1 MFFSGIS
8 DEAGASIE
16 TQIKAH
22 KELRWKHLE
31 LRKVDGQGIL
41 SLGDREFGAV
51 FRALKDANMK
61 VSCLGSPIGDWSHS
75 IRDSF
80 LADANLMRRAVKRAR
95 QLAELGMLPFVR
107 VMSYPN
113 DKNDPMPKEL
123 WQERAITRMRGLL
136 KIVEDSDVIL
146 AHENCSGWGGITIEN
161 NVALFETID
170 SQANRPAIRA
180 LRVLFDTGNPPTYGY
195 NSWEWYQL
203 VKPWIAY
210 VHIKDAKKVDGEDV
224 YTYPGEGDGCV
235 RQILADLL
243 ERGYD
248 GFVSI
253 EPHLEAVIHTGQEA
267 SSKQAAY
274 DSYVEYGRRLM
285 RIIEEIKATA

>member
-8 DEAGASIE
+8 DEAGKDLA
-16 TQIKAH
+16 TQIRAH
-22 KELRWKHLE
+22 QELGWKHLE

-161 NVALFETID
+161 NVALM
-170 SQANRPAIRA
+170 QAVNDPRFGM
-180 LRVLFDTGNPPTYGY
+180 LFDTGNPPTY
-195 NSWEWYQL
+195 NQDSWNWYWA
-203 VKPWIAY
+203 VRRRIVY
-210 VHIKDAKKVDGEDV
+210 VHIKDAKKVGGEDV
-224 YTYPGEGDGCV
+224 YTWPGDGNGHIPAIV
-235 RQILADLL
+235 GDLL
-243 ERGYD
+243 EFKGD
-248 GFVSI
+248 IGLSI
-253 EPHLEAVIHTGQEA
+253 EPHLEAVIHTGQKATDEKA
-267 SSKQAAY
+267 LY
-274 DSYVEYGRRLM
+274 ESYVEYGRRLM
-285 RIIEEIKATA
+285 QLIKEIRASA